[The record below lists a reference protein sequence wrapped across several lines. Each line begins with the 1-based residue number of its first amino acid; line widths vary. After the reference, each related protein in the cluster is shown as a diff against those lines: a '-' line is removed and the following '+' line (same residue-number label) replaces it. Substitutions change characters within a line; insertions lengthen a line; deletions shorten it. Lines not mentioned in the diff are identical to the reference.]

1 MQFSLPFIDIIIFA
15 VIAIYLIYR
24 LKNILG
30 QNTGFDQKS
39 ESENL
44 DNKKFNNV
52 IKLKNLNASKDKSI
66 HEKRIKTIDET
77 FSEDEFINGAKVFF
91 KMVIENFVKGNLS
104 SISKY
109 ISKDLLKSFEKAIK
123 DRNNDNEILIIDLL
137 NIKSISIQNVEI
149 SNKKVKISVL
159 FETEQIKALKDQ
171 NNKIIDGNLKTSITV
186 RDIWGFE
193 KDIKSTDVNWTLVE
207 TGTA

>member
-52 IKLKNLNASKDKSI
+52 VKLKNLNASKDKSI
-66 HEKRIKTIDET
+66 HEKKIKTIDET
-77 FSEDEFINGAKVFF
+77 FSEDEFIDGAKVFF

-149 SNKKVKISVL
+149 SNKKIKISVL

>member
-1 MQFSLPFIDIIIFA
+1 M
-15 VIAIYLIYR
+15 
-24 LKNILG
+24 
-30 QNTGFDQKS
+30 
-39 ESENL
+39 
-44 DNKKFNNV
+44 
-52 IKLKNLNASKDKSI
+52 
-66 HEKRIKTIDET
+66 
-77 FSEDEFINGAKVFF
+77 VFF

-123 DRNNDNEILIIDLL
+123 DRNKDNEILIIDLL

>member
-52 IKLKNLNASKDKSI
+52 VRLKNLNASKDKSI
-66 HEKRIKTIDET
+66 HEKKIKTIDET
-77 FSEDEFINGAKVFF
+77 FSEDEFIDGAKVFF

-123 DRNNDNEILIIDLL
+123 DRNKDNEILIIDLL

>member
-52 IKLKNLNASKDKSI
+52 VRLKNLNASKDKSI
-66 HEKRIKTIDET
+66 HEKKIKTIDET
-77 FSEDEFINGAKVFF
+77 FSEDEFIDGAKVFF

>member
-52 IKLKNLNASKDKSI
+52 VRLKNLNASKDKSI
-66 HEKRIKTIDET
+66 HEKKIKTIDET
-77 FSEDEFINGAKVFF
+77 FSEDEFIDGAKVFF

-137 NIKSISIQNVEI
+137 NIKSISIQNVKI

>member
-52 IKLKNLNASKDKSI
+52 VKLKNLNASKDKSI

>member
-52 IKLKNLNASKDKSI
+52 VKLKNLNASKDKSI
-66 HEKRIKTIDET
+66 HEKKIKTIDET
-77 FSEDEFINGAKVFF
+77 FSEDEFIDGAKVFF